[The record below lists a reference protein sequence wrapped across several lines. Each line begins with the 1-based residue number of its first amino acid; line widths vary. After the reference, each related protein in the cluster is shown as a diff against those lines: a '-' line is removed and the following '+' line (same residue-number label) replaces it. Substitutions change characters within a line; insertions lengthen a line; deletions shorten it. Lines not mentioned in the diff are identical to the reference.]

1 MQSLAYVVSMSLHY
15 YHRKRSCQPCLL
27 VNMRSVCASL
37 TPRPMVVIFWSGNET
52 ECAPAYKASYATY
65 SSCGVLEELDLGS
78 LEVMNTLSVCEAVG

>member
-1 MQSLAYVVSMSLHY
+1 MA
-15 YHRKRSCQPCLL
+15 
-27 VNMRSVCASL
+27 
-37 TPRPMVVIFWSGNET
+37 VIFWSGNET